1 MIQMN
6 SFFYKSLKVF
16 ALPIALTVVLAG
28 CSAEAKTN
36 KETVATVNGEKI
48 SQEELT
54 ETLMT
59 QYGVA
64 ALDTL
69 ITNKIFEM
77 EAESEGLSVAE
88 KEIQSELT
96 ELIETYG
103 DQEEYEAVLDANN
116 IEEEALLEDITT
128 HLLQTK
134 VLEKVINITDEELA
148 TYFEENKTTYEQTEQ
163 VEASHILVAD
173 EATAK
178 EVINKLNEG
187 SDFAELAS
195 EYSTDT
201 SSSTAGGSLGYF
213 GAGEMVEEF
222 ESVAFEMEIDDISD
236 PVESEYGFHI
246 IKVTGKQDAKEA
258 VFEDVKEEVYDNLLE
273 MRIQAEYSSWLTEKY
288 AEYDIDNSLTE

>member
-1 MIQMN
+1 MN
-6 SFFYKSLKVF
+6 SFFNKSLKVF

-88 KEIQSELT
+88 KEIQAELT

-103 DQEEYEAVLDANN
+103 GQEEYEAVLDANN

-128 HLLQTK
+128 HLLQKK
-134 VLEKVINITDEELA
+134 VLKKVINITDEELA

-201 SSSTAGGSLGYF
+201 SSSTDGGSLGYF

-222 ESVAFEMEIDDISD
+222 EKVAFEMEIDDISD

-258 VFEDVKEEVYDNLLE
+258 VFEDVKEDVYDNLLE
-273 MRIQAEYSSWLTEKY
+273 MRIQEEYSSWLTEKY

>member
-1 MIQMN
+1 MKQFLN
-6 SFFYKSLKVF
+6 KKTKVF
-16 ALPIALTVVLAG
+16 VLLIALTVALVG
-28 CSAEAKTN
+28 CAAEDKTN
-36 KETVATVNGEKI
+36 EETVATVNGEKI
-48 SQEELT
+48 SKEDLT
-54 ETLMT
+54 EILMK
-59 QYGVA
+59 QYGES
-64 ALDTL
+64 ALDVL

-77 EAESEGLSVAE
+77 EAESAGIKVEEKDINAEVA
-88 KEIQSELT
+88 

-103 DQEEYEAVLDANN
+103 GQKEYETVLEANN
-116 IEEEALLEDITT
+116 IEEKALLEDIST
-128 HLLQTK
+128 HLLQSK

-148 TYFEENKTTYEQTEQ
+148 TYFEENRATYEQTEQ

-201 SSSTAGGSLGYF
+201 SSSTNGGSLGYF

-222 ESVAFEMEIDDISD
+222 EKVAFEMEIDEISE

-246 IKVTGKQDAKEA
+246 IKVTGKQEAKEA
-258 VFEDVKEEVYDNLLE
+258 VYEDVKEEVYDNLLE
-273 MRIQAEYSSWLTEKY
+273 IRINEEYSTWLTEKY
-288 AEYDIDNSLTE
+288 AEYDIYNSLTE

>member
-1 MIQMN
+1 MN

-88 KEIQSELT
+88 KEIQAELT

-103 DQEEYEAVLDANN
+103 GQEEYEAVLDASN

-134 VLEKVINITDEELA
+134 VLKKVINITDEELA

-201 SSSTAGGSLGYF
+201 SSSTDGGSLGYF

-222 ESVAFEMEIDDISD
+222 EKVAFEMEIDDISD

-258 VFEDVKEEVYDNLLE
+258 VFEDVKEDVYDNLLE
-273 MRIQAEYSSWLTEKY
+273 MRIQEEYSSWLTEKY

>member
-1 MIQMN
+1 MN

-88 KEIQSELT
+88 KEIQAELT

-103 DQEEYEAVLDANN
+103 GQEEYEAVLDANN

-201 SSSTAGGSLGYF
+201 SSSTDGGSLGYF

-222 ESVAFEMEIDDISD
+222 EKVAFEMEIDDISD

-258 VFEDVKEEVYDNLLE
+258 VFEDVKEDVYDNLLE
-273 MRIQAEYSSWLTEKY
+273 MRIQEEYSTWLTEKY
-288 AEYDIDNSLTE
+288 TEYDIDNSLTE

>member
-1 MIQMN
+1 MN

>member
-1 MIQMN
+1 MN

-88 KEIQSELT
+88 KEIQAELT

-103 DQEEYEAVLDANN
+103 GQEEYEAVLDANN
-116 IEEEALLEDITT
+116 IEEEALLEDIST

-201 SSSTAGGSLGYF
+201 SSSTDGGSLGYF

-222 ESVAFEMEIDDISD
+222 EKVAFEMEIDDISD

-258 VFEDVKEEVYDNLLE
+258 VFEDVKEDVYDNLLE
-273 MRIQAEYSSWLTEKY
+273 MRIQEEYSIWLTEKY

>member
-1 MIQMN
+1 MN

-88 KEIQSELT
+88 KEIQAELT
-96 ELIETYG
+96 KLIETYG
-103 DQEEYEAVLDANN
+103 GQEEYEAVLDANN

-201 SSSTAGGSLGYF
+201 SSSTDGGSLGYF

-222 ESVAFEMEIDDISD
+222 EKVAFEMEIDDISD

-258 VFEDVKEEVYDNLLE
+258 VFEDVKEDVYDNLLE
-273 MRIQAEYSSWLTEKY
+273 MRIQEEYSSWLTERY